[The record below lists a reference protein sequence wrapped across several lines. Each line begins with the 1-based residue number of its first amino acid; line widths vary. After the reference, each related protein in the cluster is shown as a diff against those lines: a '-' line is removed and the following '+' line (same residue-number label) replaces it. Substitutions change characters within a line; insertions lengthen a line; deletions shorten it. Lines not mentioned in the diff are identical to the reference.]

1 MSDLTRYDVGIVG
14 YGPVGATMAT
24 LLAREGLALAVFER
38 DSAPYALPRAGHFD
52 GEIMRVLQTA
62 GIADG
67 LAPSLAVGVGMK
79 FLAADGR
86 LLVNWPRPQE
96 IGPQDWHASY
106 RFYQPELEAHLR
118 AAFEAASSHP
128 ARLSCEV
135 TGLEQEADGVRLTVA
150 DRVRGTTEEIRC
162 RYVVAC
168 DGARSMVRQ
177 AIGSSIE
184 DLGSHDSWLVVDV
197 LLHAPV
203 PSLEDAT
210 LQICD
215 PARPTTVARA
225 SGLRRRWEFK
235 IMPGDD
241 RERIAEP
248 DSVWRLIAPWVGPE
262 HCIVERAVVYTFH
275 GILARGW
282 RAGRVLLAG
291 DAAHQ
296 TPPFMG
302 QGLCAGIRDASN
314 LAWKLVDVVRGRA
327 DPSLLDS
334 YEAERGPH
342 VRAFVQE
349 AIRLGDIVQVTDPEE
364 VAARDRQMAE
374 NPEFLRTITPRLGS
388 GLAGNAPEPVGT
400 LAPQPR
406 LASGERMDDVVGLRF
421 ALLVAPDL
429 FAEVP
434 ASLRARLASLDV
446 VVLPGEGAA
455 WLAELGVRAAMI
467 RPDRYVLAVAQDVK
481 GIAAMTDLLGFRTA
495 AELAA

>member
-1 MSDLTRYDVGIVG
+1 MSDLTQYDVGIVG

-24 LLAREGLALAVFER
+24 LLARAGLAVAVFER

-52 GEIMRVLQTA
+52 GEIMRVLQSA
-62 GIADG
+62 GIADA

-96 IGPQDWHASY
+96 IGPQDWYASY

-118 AAFEAASSHP
+118 AAFAAASAHP
-128 ARLSCEV
+128 ARLSCEL
-135 TGLEQEADGVRLTVA
+135 TKLEQDADGVRLTVA
-150 DRVRGTTEEIRC
+150 DRVSDTTEEVRC

-168 DGARSMVRQ
+168 DGARSTVRQ
-177 AIGSSIE
+177 AIGSSVE
-184 DLGSHDSWLVVDV
+184 DLGSHESWLVIDV

-203 PSLEDAT
+203 PTLEDAT

-225 SGLRRRWEFK
+225 AGLRRRWEFK

-241 RERIAEP
+241 RDRIAEP
-248 DSVWRLIAPWVGPE
+248 GSVWRLIAPWIGPE
-262 HCIVERAVVYTFH
+262 HGILERAVVYTFH
-275 GILARGW
+275 GTVTRGW
-282 RAGRVLLAG
+282 RVGRVLLAG

-327 DPSLLDS
+327 GPSLLDS

-349 AIRLGDIVQVTDPEE
+349 AIRLGDIVQVTDPEA

-374 NPEFLRTITPRLGS
+374 NSQFLRTITPRLGP
-388 GLAGNAPEPVGT
+388 GLAGSAPEPIGT

-406 LASGERMDDVVGLRF
+406 LASGERMDDVVGQRF
-421 ALLVAPDL
+421 ALLLTPDL
-429 FAEVP
+429 FAAMP
-434 ASLRARLASLDV
+434 TALRARIAALDV
-446 VVLPGEGAA
+446 VMLPGEGVA
-455 WLAELGVRAAMI
+455 WLAELGVQGVMI
-467 RPDRYVLAVAQDVK
+467 RPDRYVLAAAQDVD
-481 GIAAMTDLLGFRTA
+481 GIVAMTRLLEPQATP
-495 AELAA
+495 ELVA